1 MVVMILAAFLVKSR
15 QRRLLQWVWVGVL
28 AALAVTVGAFL
39 IIHFGTKTLTS
50 LGQELVGGISSLI
63 AVGLVSYLLLWMRG
77 ADKNMSRV
85 LNDKMET
92 AAASG
97 PLAVIVLAFTAVARE
112 GIETALLVFDT
123 FAYGDT
129 VKPALGL
136 SVGIAIAIVV
146 TLLMYRGA
154 IRINLSIFFRITGVL
169 LIVVAA
175 GILRYGIND
184 LQEAG
189 VLPGLNTLA
198 FNVAD
203 VIPPGSPLAVFL
215 EGMFNLVPAPTLL
228 SMIAWAIYLIV
239 ALWLFL
245 RPLPAP
251 SSAQKGTSTNA

>member
-1 MVVMILAAFLVKSR
+1 M
-15 QRRLLQWVWVGVL
+15 
-28 AALAVTVGAFL
+28 
-39 IIHFGTKTLTS
+39 
-50 LGQELVGGISSLI
+50 
-63 AVGLVSYLLLWMRG
+63 
-77 ADKNMSRV
+77 
-85 LNDKMET
+85 
-92 AAASG
+92 
-97 PLAVIVLAFTAVARE
+97 
-112 GIETALLVFDT
+112 
-123 FAYGDT
+123 
-129 VKPALGL
+129 
-136 SVGIAIAIVV
+136 
-146 TLLMYRGA
+146 
-154 IRINLSIFFRITGVL
+154 L

-251 SSAQKGTSTNA
+251 FFRAERNLH

>member
-154 IRINLSIFFRITGVL
+154 IRINLSVFFRITGVL

-189 VLPGLNTLA
+189 VLPGPEHPGVQRRRRHSSRQPARRLPRGH
-198 FNVAD
+198 VQ
-203 VIPPGSPLAVFL
+203 PGSGPDAFVDDRLGHLPHRRPLALPPPPPRALFRA
-215 EGMFNLVPAPTLL
+215 ERNLH
-228 SMIAWAIYLIV
+228 
-239 ALWLFL
+239 
-245 RPLPAP
+245 
-251 SSAQKGTSTNA
+251 

>member
-251 SSAQKGTSTNA
+251 FFRAERNLH